1 MPEPSVAERCHFNPR
16 TPMKEPDERPDG
28 FDPEIFDE
36 ALRKISLEDLV
47 RLQRDVIREI
57 RAVALMGTGP
67 PMYLPPEVR
76 GRIYA
81 YKKKHSLN
89 RNELLSMAII
99 ATKGRTEEV
108 VELVNQFLKDPDSFE
123 WPIEDPLLC
132 VSVAFMRACA
142 TWLISKINREYDD
155 EDEPADWWK
164 TDFLIPSRA
173 SMTDDEFDTMLEA
186 AYQEALND
194 PQADDDIDM
203 TEIALQVH
211 GDLFEAYYLNLDVR
225 GNVTDLEI
233 RRIEA
238 MRQALSCYRLLHAR
252 EYCERAIKLLTR
264 TKTSE
269 LSEEAIEDRAR
280 TLAEAHKDL
289 MPLDEVESLVRTT
302 LAGLGLPAT
311 FEEFED
317 YEGNRCR
324 IKLNLD
330 ACMIASDSVFGKL
343 QAALAAWENRA

>member
-1 MPEPSVAERCHFNPR
+1 
-16 TPMKEPDERPDG
+16 
-28 FDPEIFDE
+28 
-36 ALRKISLEDLV
+36 
-47 RLQRDVIREI
+47 
-57 RAVALMGTGP
+57 
-67 PMYLPPEVR
+67 
-76 GRIYA
+76 
-81 YKKKHSLN
+81 
-89 RNELLSMAII
+89 
-99 ATKGRTEEV
+99 
-108 VELVNQFLKDPDSFE
+108 
-123 WPIEDPLLC
+123 
-132 VSVAFMRACA
+132 
-142 TWLISKINREYDD
+142 
-155 EDEPADWWK
+155 
-164 TDFLIPSRA
+164 
-173 SMTDDEFDTMLEA
+173 MTDDEFDTYHEA

-194 PQADDDIDM
+194 PEADADIDV

-211 GDLFEAYYLNLDVR
+211 SDLFEAYYLDLDVR

-233 RRIEA
+233 KGIEA